1 MNEFMKPDG
10 SGVYV
15 SMLMIAITVGISLYA
30 EKHRAFKA
38 KWIFNPYIIESR
50 KEYYRFLSSGF
61 IHSGSTHLLFN
72 MLTLFFFARQVELI
86 YGVVFPGFGALMFL
100 AIYAVGITVSSIPAY
115 FKYKGNPAYNALG
128 ASGGVSTI
136 VFVSI
141 MCNPTGKI
149 GFILLPFISF
159 PAFFLGIAYI
169 IYSYYM
175 AKNSNDNIGHE
186 AHLFGALFGVATTIA
201 FIPNTIP
208 RFINAI
214 TNWEGFF

>member
-1 MNEFMKPDG
+1 MDNEFMKPDG
-10 SGVYV
+10 GVYF

-30 EKHRAFKA
+30 DKHRAFKA
-38 KWIFNPYIIESR
+38 KWIFNPYVIESR

-61 IHSGSTHLLFN
+61 IHSGGTHLLFN
-72 MLTLFFFARQVELI
+72 MLTLFFFARPVELV
-86 YGVVFPGFGALMFL
+86 YGAVFPGYGSLVFIVIYL
-100 AIYAVGITVSSIPAY
+100 AGIIISSLPAY

-128 ASGGVSTI
+128 ASGAVSAI

-141 MCNPTGKI
+141 LCFPTNKI

-159 PAFFLGIAYI
+159 PAFFLGIAYL

-175 AKNSNDNIGHE
+175 SKNSNDNIGHE
-186 AHLFGALFGVATTIA
+186 AHLFGALFGIATTIA
-201 FIPNTIP
+201 FVPNVIPN
-208 RFINAI
+208 FFNAI